1 MDKKTLI
8 LQSAKQQFAERGYHH
23 ATIQDIA
30 DAAGIAKGS
39 IYFYF
44 KSKEELLY
52 AVFVHYHEQL
62 FNNISIAAE
71 RYASDPKEGLHQQI
85 MVQFNEL
92 MSDSSVLKILSQG
105 QIDMSEEIKKL
116 SMTMRTKFYVCFR
129 DQIILVYGPNI
140 EPHAFD
146 LSVVLLALIR
156 EFMGFVVLDNV
167 QFLTR
172 DVAEYIVSRLDDS
185 VQGIISSKKEP
196 MLTTNI
202 MKSIFPEVSITEG
215 SHAVRRLYIAVDK
228 LIRAVE
234 GDQLEDAERNSVQ
247 QILEVLQEE
256 AAKSHPRRIVLQ
268 GMLALLQGKV
278 REEQYP
284 EISEINKII
293 TELI

>member
-8 LQSAKQQFAERGYHH
+8 LQSAMEQFAERGYHH

-30 DAAGIAKGS
+30 DAAGIAKGG

-52 AVFVHYHEQL
+52 AVFLHYHEQL

-71 RYASDPKEGLHQQI
+71 RYASNPKEGLHQQI

-92 MSDSSVLKILSQG
+92 MSNSSVLKIFSQG
-105 QIDMSEEIKKL
+105 QIDISEEIKKL

-129 DQIILVYGPNI
+129 DQIIQVYGPDI

-156 EFMGFVVLDNV
+156 EYMGFVVLDNV
-167 QFLTR
+167 QFLPR
-172 DVAEYIVSRLDDS
+172 DVAEYIVARLDDS
-185 VQGIISSKKEP
+185 VHGIVSSKKEP
-196 MLTTNI
+196 MLTTTI

-215 SHAVRRLYIAVDK
+215 TYAVRRLYMAVDN

-234 GDQLEDAERNSVQ
+234 GSQLEDEKRSSVQ

-256 AAKSHPRRIVLQ
+256 AAKSLPRPIVLQ
-268 GMLALLQGKV
+268 GMLALLQGTV
-278 REEQYP
+278 PDDQYP
-284 EISEINKII
+284 QISEINKII
-293 TELI
+293 SELI